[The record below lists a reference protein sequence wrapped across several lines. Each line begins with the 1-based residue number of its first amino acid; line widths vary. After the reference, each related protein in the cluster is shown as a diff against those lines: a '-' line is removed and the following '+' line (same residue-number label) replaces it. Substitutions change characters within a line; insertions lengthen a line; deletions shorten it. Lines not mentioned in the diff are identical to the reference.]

1 MPITFE
7 PGVTKNKYYVYVLM
21 NPFNDSI
28 FYVGYTG
35 NLDNRFRSHKNQ
47 YSATKEGQARW
58 ELISLIHAT
67 GRELTMRVIKS
78 YPYRGMAMRFESAMI
93 KQAYER
99 NEPLLNYSS
108 KDIQVNLSRHTQ
120 IVQYFTETIIVSDT

>member
-35 NLDNRFRSHKNQ
+35 NLNNRFRSHSSQ
-47 YSATKEGQARW
+47 PSTTKEGQARW
-58 ELISLIHAT
+58 ELISLIHAA
-67 GRELTMRVIKS
+67 GRELTMKVIKS
-78 YPYRGMAMRFESAMI
+78 YPYRGMAMRFESATI
-93 KQAYER
+93 NQAYER
-99 NEPLLNYSS
+99 NEALLNYSS
-108 KDIQVNLSRHTQ
+108 KNLQVNLSRHTHIAQ
-120 IVQYFTETIIVSDT
+120 DFAKLRIASET